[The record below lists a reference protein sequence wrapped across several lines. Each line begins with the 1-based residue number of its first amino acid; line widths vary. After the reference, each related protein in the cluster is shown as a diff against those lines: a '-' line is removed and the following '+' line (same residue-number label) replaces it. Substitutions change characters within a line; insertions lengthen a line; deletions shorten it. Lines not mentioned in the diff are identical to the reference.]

1 MQVDG
6 VDFGDA
12 IGDFGDASQP
22 KGPSRREHFLN
33 KHVHVR
39 DGPAELDGDGC
50 AGENAAAVDVRV
62 QRLPADC
69 VVLEQ
74 VDEAGIAEDN
84 GAHKLE
90 MQLQAVTGGGNF
102 SHASNG
108 LAELTVVGVADSI
121 LDSLQADRGPVLDAA
136 GEIVEDLVCD

>member
-1 MQVDG
+1 LADLQVDG

-62 QRLPADC
+62 QRLPADR

-90 MQLQAVTGGGNF
+90 MQLQAVTEAANF
-102 SHASNG
+102 PMRATRQGRLWQSQSLLSCASIIG
-108 LAELTVVGVADSI
+108 VPTDVVG
-121 LDSLQADRGPVLDAA
+121 LF
-136 GEIVEDLVCD
+136 EHT